1 MNPALSIALP
11 TYNRA
16 AFLDAALAQL
26 LPIVAP
32 YEIRVFI
39 SDNKSTDDTAAV
51 IARHKSAYPLLDYAC
66 NAENLGP
73 DGNFE
78 VALREA
84 PTRYVWLLGDTYVIE
99 PAALAAVLAAIDS
112 APALDAIVVDVEE
125 RAATIPAHHY
135 SDRNALLADL
145 GWHMTCMSA
154 LILNRELIANGAF
167 ERYRNTS
174 FIHVGIIFD
183 HIARHASQVLW
194 LNGPGVRSLRV
205 EGTVKVSVWE
215 KRTFDIWVDNWTGF
229 VLSLPAVY
237 TIQAKLA
244 CILRHG
250 QRSGLFSLA
259 NLVKLRGGGV
269 LDTTTVRTRW
279 TAMRLAT
286 GQRRFLILACALVP
300 RPIARAAMRAK
311 GTGR

>member
-1 MNPALSIALP
+1 VNPALSIALP

-16 AFLDAALAQL
+16 AFLDSALAKL

-32 YEIRVFI
+32 YAIRILV

-51 IARHKSAYPLLDYAC
+51 VARHKAAYPLLDYAC

-78 VALREA
+78 VALRDGS
-84 PTRYVWLLGDTYVIE
+84 TRYVWLLGDTYEIE
-99 PAALAAVLAAIDS
+99 PAALTGVMAAIEG
-112 APALDAIVVDVEE
+112 APALDAIIVDVEG
-125 RAATIPAHHY
+125 RATEIPAHHY
-135 SDRNALLADL
+135 TDRNALLTDL

-154 LILNRELIANGAF
+154 LILSRDLITAGAF

-183 HIARHASQVLW
+183 HIARHAPQVLW

-205 EGTVKVSVWE
+205 EGAVKVSVWE
-215 KRTFDIWVDNWTGF
+215 KRTFDIWVDSWTGF
-229 VLSLPAVY
+229 VLSLPAIY
-237 TIQAKLA
+237 TIQAKLT

-250 QRSGLFSLA
+250 ERSGLFSLA

-269 LDTTTVRTRW
+269 LDTATVRHRW
-279 TAMRLAT
+279 VAMRLAT
-286 GQRRFLILACALVP
+286 GRRRFLILACAFVP
-300 RPIARAAMRAK
+300 RAIARAAMRAK
-311 GTGR
+311 GAGR